1 MSKPYLIPASS
12 AEYEYEI
19 KKSRFIALA
28 SHCDSLQQAK
38 SNLAEIKLA
47 YPDARHW
54 CYAYNSSLPGTSQ
67 FLGCSDDGE
76 PSGTAG
82 QPMLKVVSNA
92 DIGEV
97 MVVVVR
103 YFGGIKL
110 GTGGLARAYTQAT
123 AEVLKQLECKTVTP
137 AQNWR
142 VCCDYALEPD
152 LRQIIT
158 KAEGKLLQLEYT
170 HQIEALVSLPIGQS
184 GALKEQLQNLSRGQ
198 ASIKLDDQ

>member
-1 MSKPYLIPASS
+1 MPKPYLIPAAC

-28 SHCDSLQQAK
+28 SHCDSLIQAK
-38 SNLAEIKLA
+38 ITINAIKKQ
-47 YPDARHW
+47 YGDARHW
-54 CYAYNSSLPGTSQ
+54 CYAYNTSLPHTSQ

-92 DIGEV
+92 DIGEILI
-97 MVVVVR
+97 VVVR

-123 AEVLKQLECKTVTP
+123 SEVIKLLECKTITP
-137 AQNWR
+137 TQQWR
-142 VCCDYALEPD
+142 VTCDYALEPT
-152 LRQIIT
+152 LRQILS
-158 KAEGKLLQLEYT
+158 KSASSLDSLEYT
-170 HQIEALVSLPIGQS
+170 HQINALISIPIIKS
-184 GALKEQLQNLSRGQ
+184 EEVKLQLQNASKGQ
-198 ASIKLDDQ
+198 ATMLIVD